1 MISAFLNSVKIPEL
15 RRRILFTLA
24 VIVIVRLG
32 AAITTPGVNQGVL
45 QEWFRTSL
53 SQRTGGGLAALFNL
67 FSGGALENCA
77 VFSLGI
83 MPYISAS
90 IMMQLLTAV
99 IPQLGRLAREDGG
112 RQKIMQLTRY
122 TTLVLCI
129 FQGYLLALSF
139 QHPESYHTMLPGITD
154 TIRQL
159 GVPLVDDLGW
169 KFRIVTVVSLTTGT
183 LVLMWLGDQIT
194 ERGIGNGISLI
205 ITIGIVARLPA
216 ALVQAWKTFV
226 PSGQGASQVNPMV
239 LVLLVLVLIFVIAA
253 VIAITQGVR
262 KITVQYAKRVVGRK
276 MYGGQ
281 TQYMPLK
288 VNYAGVMPIIF
299 AWALLLF
306 PATIVSYGFKNSPT
320 ANRIAAALSTG
331 WPHYVALAAMIFFF
345 SYFWVATQFQ
355 PTQIADDLKKYGG
368 YIPGVR
374 PGKPTAD
381 FLDYTMT
388 RLTFAGAIFLTLI
401 AVFPSLLSQWLNV
414 PVITAQFFGGTSL
427 LIIVGV
433 MLDTMRQVE
442 THLIQR
448 HYDGFLRK
456 GRIRGRS
463 FDRAAYARGEAV
475 EQWHPHL
482 VWCGYC
488 RARDCRGR
496 DLSLWAIG
504 EKAACS
510 SRPARFRQRN
520 SGGNDYAALR
530 DSRDF
535 TRGDSAA

>member
-1 MISAFLNSVKIPEL
+1 MVSAFLNSVKIPEL

-24 VIVIVRLG
+24 IVVIVRLG
-32 AAITTPGVNQGVL
+32 AALTTPGVNQAVI

-53 SQRTGGGLAALFNL
+53 TEKQGGNIAALFNL

-77 VFSLGI
+77 IFSLGI

-99 IPQLGRLAREDGG
+99 IPQLGRLAKEDGG
-112 RQKIMQLTRY
+112 RQKIMQYTRY
-122 TTLVLCI
+122 ATVVLCMV
-129 FQGYLLALSF
+129 QAYLLSVSF
-139 QHPESYHTMLPGITD
+139 QHPESYQTMLPGITD
-154 TIRQL
+154 VTHRL
-159 GVPLVDDLGW
+159 GIELVDNLGMS
-169 KFRIVTVVSLTTGT
+169 FRIITVFSLTTGT
-183 LVLMWLGDQIT
+183 LFLMWLGDQIT

-216 ALVQAWKTFV
+216 ALAQAWKTFV
-226 PSGQGASQVNPMV
+226 PSAGSGTAPSNPFI
-239 LVLLVLVLIFVIAA
+239 LVLMIAFLFLVIAA
-253 VIAITQGVR
+253 VIAVTQGVR

-299 AWALLLF
+299 AFALLIF
-306 PATIVSYGFKNSPT
+306 PATIVGYVGKNSP
-320 ANRIAAALSTG
+320 IAARIVGALNNG
-331 WPHYVALAAMIFFF
+331 WPHYLVLAAMIFFF

-355 PTQIADDLKKYGG
+355 PSQIADDLKKYGG

-374 PGKPTAD
+374 PGKPTAE

-388 RLTFAGAIFLTLI
+388 RLTFAGAIFLTAI
-401 AVFPSLLSQWLNV
+401 AVLPSLLSQGLNV
-414 PVITAQFFGGTSL
+414 PQITAQFFGGTSL

-433 MLDTMRQVE
+433 ILDTMRQVE

-456 GRIRGRS
+456 GRIRGGR
-463 FDRAAYARGEAV
+463 FDRASYARGDAARSTTLMWLYVGIAIIVIGGVAV
-475 EQWHPHL
+475 FL
-482 VWCGYC
+482 Y
-488 RARDCRGR
+488 GR
-496 DLSLWAIG
+496 
-504 EKAACS
+504 
-510 SRPARFRQRN
+510 
-520 SGGNDYAALR
+520 
-530 DSRDF
+530 
-535 TRGDSAA
+535 

>member
-77 VFSLGI
+77 IFSLGI

-239 LVLLVLVLIFVIAA
+239 LVLLVVVL
-253 VIAITQGVR
+253 
-262 KITVQYAKRVVGRK
+262 
-276 MYGGQ
+276 
-281 TQYMPLK
+281 
-288 VNYAGVMPIIF
+288 IF

-306 PATIVSYGFKNSPT
+306 PATIVSYGFKNRPT

-331 WPHYVALAAMIFFF
+331 WPHYLALAAMIFFF

-381 FLDYTMT
+381 FLDFTMT

-401 AVFPSLLSQWLNV
+401 AVFPSLLSQSLNV

-463 FDRAAYARGEAV
+463 FDRASYSRGEA
-475 EQWHPHL
+475 
-482 VWCGYC
+482 
-488 RARDCRGR
+488 
-496 DLSLWAIG
+496 
-504 EKAACS
+504 AA
-510 SRPARFRQRN
+510 
-520 SGGNDYAALR
+520 SGTLMWLYVGIAALVIAGVAIFLYGR
-530 DSRDF
+530 
-535 TRGDSAA
+535 

>member
-1 MISAFLNSVKIPEL
+1 MVSAFLNTVKIPEL

-24 VIVIVRLG
+24 VVVIVRLG
-32 AAITTPGVNQGVL
+32 AAITTPGVNQAVL
-45 QEWFRTSL
+45 QEWFHTSL
-53 SQRTGGGLAALFNL
+53 TQRTGGGVAALFNL

-77 VFSLGI
+77 LFSLGI

-139 QHPESYHTMLPGITD
+139 QHPESYQTMLPGITD

-169 KFRIVTVVSLTTGT
+169 RFRIVTVISLTTGT

-216 ALVQAWKTFV
+216 ALAQAWKTFV
-226 PSGQGASQVNPMV
+226 PSSATGTSQVSPAI
-239 LVLLVLVLIFVIAA
+239 LVLMVAFLFIVIAG

-306 PATIVSYGFKNSPT
+306 PATIVQYGFRNSPT
-320 ANRIAAALSTG
+320 AARIASALSTG

-355 PTQIADDLKKYGG
+355 PSQIADDLKKYGG

-401 AVFPSLLSQWLNV
+401 AVLPSLLSQGLHV
-414 PVITAQFFGGTSL
+414 PTVTAQFFGGTSL

-456 GRIRGRS
+456 GRLRGGFTGRS
-463 FDRAAYARGEAV
+463 AYVRGEAAAQRTLMWLYV
-475 EQWHPHL
+475 
-482 VWCGYC
+482 GN
-488 RARDCRGR
+488 
-496 DLSLWAIG
+496 AIIVIG
-504 EKAACS
+504 GVAAFLAS
-510 SRPARFRQRN
+510 K
-520 SGGNDYAALR
+520 
-530 DSRDF
+530 
-535 TRGDSAA
+535 

>member
-1 MISAFLNSVKIPEL
+1 MVSAFLNSVKIPEL

-32 AAITTPGVNQGVL
+32 AAITTPGVNQAVL
-45 QEWFRTSL
+45 QEWFRTS
-53 SQRTGGGLAALFNL
+53 SGTSGGVAALFNL

-77 VFSLGI
+77 IFSLGI

-99 IPQLGRLAREDGG
+99 VPQLGRMAREDGG
-112 RQKIMQLTRY
+112 RQKIMQYTRY
-122 TTLVLCI
+122 ATVVLCL
-129 FQGYLLALSF
+129 FQGYLLAVSF
-139 QHPESYHTMLPGITD
+139 QHPESYHSILGGISD
-154 TIRQL
+154 TIRNL
-159 GVPLVDDLGW
+159 GIPLVEDTGW
-169 KFRIVTVVSLTTGT
+169 TFRIVTVISLTTGT
-183 LVLMWLGDQIT
+183 LFLMWLGDQIT

-216 ALVQAWKTFV
+216 ALAQAWKTFV
-226 PSGQGASQVNPMV
+226 PSAAATSGQVNPGI
-239 LVLLVLVLIFVIAA
+239 LVLMVAFLVIVIAG
-253 VIAITQGVR
+253 VITITLGER
-262 KITVQYAKRVVGRK
+262 KIAVQYAKRIVGRK
-276 MYGGQ
+276 QYGGG
-281 TQYMPLK
+281 TQHMPLK
-288 VNYAGVMPIIF
+288 VNYSGVMPIIF

-306 PATIVSYGFKNSPT
+306 PTTIVGYLFPTSPT
-320 ANRIAAALSTG
+320 ARRISEMLSIG
-331 WPHYVALAAMIFFF
+331 WPHYACLAAMIFFF

-355 PTQIADDLKKYGG
+355 PSQIADDLKKYGG

-381 FLDYTMT
+381 YLDFTMT

-401 AVFPSLLSQWLNV
+401 AVLPSLLSQGLHV

-456 GRIRGRS
+456 GRIRGRA
-463 FDRAAYARGEAV
+463 FDRGPTPYGRGEAAGQGALMWLYV
-475 EQWHPHL
+475 
-482 VWCGYC
+482 G
-488 RARDCRGR
+488 
-496 DLSLWAIG
+496 I
-504 EKAACS
+504 
-510 SRPARFRQRN
+510 
-520 SGGNDYAALR
+520 AALVIAGVAIFLYGR
-530 DSRDF
+530 
-535 TRGDSAA
+535 